1 MMDHS
6 QQEVQRKEKNF
17 KTYVILFIVFVLI
30 NVVLYFVEG
39 NILRGIF
46 TLLGFSIVLY
56 FGLQKKYWAE
66 LVIKTIVWVYVVI
79 LIMIL
84 LFIVMNKTSIK

>member
-17 KTYVILFIVFVLI
+17 KTYVILFIVFILI